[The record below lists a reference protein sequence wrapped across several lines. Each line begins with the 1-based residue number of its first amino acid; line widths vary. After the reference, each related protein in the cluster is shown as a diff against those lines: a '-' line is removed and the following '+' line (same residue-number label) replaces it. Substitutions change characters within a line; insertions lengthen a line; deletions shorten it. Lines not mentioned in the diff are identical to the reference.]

1 MLMLLLYT
9 VGIFF
14 YRCGIAI
21 ASLFNPKAKNWEKGR
36 RKIFEQLEQTFDGSQ
51 HPVWVHCASLGE
63 YEQGKPLIE
72 KIKREHPETKVLVT
86 FFSPSGYE
94 ASQNDPLPDYIFY
107 LPIDLRK
114 KAKRFISIVQPQLAV
129 FVKYEFWFN
138 YIYELNKQQIPFYYI
153 CAIFRSNQYFFK
165 MVGQWFGKQLH
176 KASYFF
182 VQNEESKQLLAN
194 IGITQAE
201 VCGDTRFDRVYEI
214 ACQSASVPEVEQ
226 FQQQS
231 KLLVAGSTWQPD
243 EQLLAELL
251 PQLPDFKLIVAPH
264 EIKRSE
270 EVAKTFASF
279 PTALITS
286 ATPGQL
292 ADSQVLIVNT
302 IGLLKKVYRYGTF
315 AYVGGAFKTGL
326 HNILE
331 AAVYDT
337 PVFFGPHYQHFNEAV
352 MLTQQQGAFSVNNS
366 AQLLQKIQHL
376 IDHPEEYQK
385 TCNICH
391 QYIQANLGS
400 CDRIYSIIQKNI
412 V

>member
-21 ASLFNPKAKNWEKGR
+21 ASLFNPKAKSWEKGR
-36 RKIFEQLEQTFDGSQ
+36 KSIFEHLEQTFDGSQ
-51 HPVWVHCASLGE
+51 HPVWIHCASLGE

-72 KIKREHPETKVLVT
+72 KIKREKPQTKVLVT

-94 ASQNDPLPDYIFY
+94 VSKNDPLPDYIFY

-138 YIYELNKQQIPFYYI
+138 YIYELNKRQIPFFYI
-153 CAIFRSNQYFFK
+153 CAIFRPKQYFFRK
-165 MVGQWFGKQLH
+165 TSQWFGKQLH

-182 VQNEESKQLLAN
+182 VQNEESKQLLAD

-201 VCGDTRFDRVYEI
+201 VCGDTRFDRVYDV
-214 ACQSASVPEVEQ
+214 ACQLASVPEVEQ

-243 EQLLAELL
+243 ENLLADLL
-251 PQLPDFKLIVAPH
+251 TALPNFKLVVAPH

-270 EVAKTFASF
+270 EVAKTFSAF
-279 PTALITS
+279 QTTMITS
-286 ATPGQL
+286 ATPEQL

-302 IGLLKKVYRYGTF
+302 VGLLKKIYRYGIY

-331 AAVYDT
+331 AAVYGI
-337 PVFFGPHYQHFNEAV
+337 PVFFGPKYQKFNEAV
-352 MLTQQQGAFSVNNS
+352 MLTERKGAFSVSNA
-366 AQLLQKIQHL
+366 AQMLQTIQQFTQQ
-376 IDHPEEYQK
+376 PEEYQK
-385 TCNICH
+385 TCDICH

-400 CDRIYSIIQKNI
+400 CDRIYSIIQKNLI
-412 V
+412 